1 MIHTYIHTYVCT
13 YIHTYKHTHTHT
25 HNTYIYTYA
34 HTYIFKENEKFKEYI
49 YKCTGISGNGQR
61 NYALTRI
68 TNENKLLY
76 YLDHDNIIHPDL
88 YNL

>member
-13 YIHTYKHTHTHT
+13 YIHTNTHAHTHIIHTYTHTHIR
-25 HNTYIYTYA
+25 IYL
-34 HTYIFKENEKFKEYI
+34 KKMKNLKYI

-68 TNENKLLY
+68 TNEHKLLY
-76 YLDHDNIIHPDL
+76 YLDDDNIIHPDL